1 MSYICL
7 AFLATAKTIK
17 SIVVLLISHEPYSD
31 KHQKD
36 SKTPCKIT
44 FKNVKNTTYQ
54 NMATLDENP
63 IKQSLLKAIRKGN
76 CQKVREILTTS
87 GMSPNETVDSAQNRL
102 PHKAAR

>member
-31 KHQKD
+31 KHQK
-36 SKTPCKIT
+36 PVQIT
-44 FKNVKNTTYQ
+44 FKNVKNTTTKI
-54 NMATLDENP
+54 MATLDENP

-102 PHKAAR
+102 LHKAAR